1 MKSTLLTLTVLLSFS
16 SAFAEGPSRVLLLG
30 DSHAYGRYGSV
41 LDAHFRKGDTQVTSL
56 SSCGS
61 SPSTWTTSSENFK
74 STNCGFW
81 KKNAKG
87 QETRVTSHR
96 LPSFGEELAATK
108 PDLTVI
114 TLGTNFLASP
124 GNIKSEKAHVEKMMK
139 QINAAG
145 SACIWVGP
153 PDLKKDPFKK
163 NLELGVKELKSWADA
178 NNCQFID
185 STKLTKYPGG
195 KSDGI
200 HYGPKDSAAWGEA
213 VVKEISK
220 LKVHPPAKAAAPKAA
235 EAQKKTGTK

>member
-1 MKSTLLTLTVLLSFS
+1 MKSTLVIFSVLLSV
-16 SAFAEGPSRVLLLG
+16 SAAWAEGPSRVLLLG
-30 DSHAYGRYGSV
+30 DSHAYGRYGTV

-81 KKNAKG
+81 KKNSKG

-124 GNIKSEKAHVEKMMK
+124 ANIKSEKAHVEKMMK

-195 KSDGI
+195 KTDGI

-220 LKVHPPAKAAAPKAA
+220 LKINPPAKAPAPKAA
-235 EAQKKTGTK
+235 EAQKKTGNR

>member
-1 MKSTLLTLTVLLSFS
+1 
-16 SAFAEGPSRVLLLG
+16 
-30 DSHAYGRYGSV
+30 
-41 LDAHFRKGDTQVTSL
+41 
-56 SSCGS
+56 
-61 SPSTWTTSSENFK
+61 
-74 STNCGFW
+74 
-81 KKNAKG
+81 
-87 QETRVTSHR
+87 
-96 LPSFGEELAATK
+96 
-108 PDLTVI
+108 
-114 TLGTNFLASP
+114 
-124 GNIKSEKAHVEKMMK
+124 MMK

-200 HYGPKDSAAWGEA
+200 HYGPKDSAAWGES
-213 VVKEISK
+213 VVKEIGK
-220 LKVHPPAKAAAPKAA
+220 LKAHPPAKAAAPKAA